1 MAPSTINEYKREL
14 LLLGVRLPPSSAK
27 LADYQAL
34 YNKHAAPAPAPAR
47 RRASRSPA
55 PVRPSPARSPARRA
69 SPARAPPPAYNY
81 GVQPAPAPAAAPPA
95 AAPRVSIKERTQSAI
110 EQARFAM
117 RQIRRLGP
125 TALAGGLTFAVIAS
139 LAALAPVYKASLSF
153 QVGDAAFGS
162 FEGFS
167 GGGVDLKEWT
177 MRAAS
182 ATGGLAMDALAS
194 PWRAVLGLLS
204 LLPQLAGYVFFDL
217 LPQAAALAVAL
228 AWNYPEQA
236 AGVTI
241 TTAAV
246 LWLRWLYNWWR
257 RPRHA
262 TTGTQSPTQAT
273 YQLPAAS
280 PSGRGWSW

>member
-1 MAPSTINEYKREL
+1 
-14 LLLGVRLPPSSAK
+14 
-27 LADYQAL
+27 
-34 YNKHAAPAPAPAR
+34 
-47 RRASRSPA
+47 
-55 PVRPSPARSPARRA
+55 
-69 SPARAPPPAYNY
+69 
-81 GVQPAPAPAAAPPA
+81 
-95 AAPRVSIKERTQSAI
+95 
-110 EQARFAM
+110 M

-139 LAALAPVYKASLSF
+139 LAALAPVLQGVALV
-153 QVGDAAFGS
+153 Q
-162 FEGFS
+162 
-167 GGGVDLKEWT
+167 GGRRRLRLLRRLQRRRRRPQGVDDAGGERDGRPRDG
-177 MRAAS
+177 RARVAV
-182 ATGGLAMDALAS
+182 ARR
-194 PWRAVLGLLS
+194 PRALS
-204 LLPQLAGYVFFDL
+204 LLPQLAGYLFFDL

>member
-34 YNKHAAPAPAPAR
+34 YNSTRRRRRAGAAARRAR
-47 RRASRSPA
+47 RRPC
-55 PVRPSPARSPARRA
+55 VRRRRARPRVARRPLA
-69 SPARAPPPAYNY
+69 RRRRPTTTACSPRPRPLRAARRRR
-81 GVQPAPAPAAAPPA
+81 AA
-95 AAPRVSIKERTQSAI
+95 SIKERTQSAI

-262 TTGTQSPTQAT
+262 TSGTQSPTQAT

>member
-1 MAPSTINEYKREL
+1 MLGITGCLLHEL
-14 LLLGVRLPPSSAK
+14 VGVDALYPTGGVRRQRRAS
-27 LADYQAL
+27 LAGAR
-34 YNKHAAPAPAPAR
+34 ASVAGARWR
-47 RRASRSPA
+47 RRASRVARSRAAAGLQLRRVAA
-55 PVRPSPARSPARRA
+55 PRPSRPLRNYAPPARGRRA
-69 SPARAPPPAYNY
+69 SE
-81 GVQPAPAPAAAPPA
+81 
-95 AAPRVSIKERTQSAI
+95 SIKERTQSAI
-110 EQARFAM
+110 EQVVRALRDAPDPAARAD
-117 RQIRRLGP
+117 RARRRPHLRRDRV
-125 TALAGGLTFAVIAS
+125 ARRARADLQ
-139 LAALAPVYKASLSF
+139 ASLSF

-273 YQLPAAS
+273 YHCRPRRRRAAAA
-280 PSGRGWSW
+280 GAGG